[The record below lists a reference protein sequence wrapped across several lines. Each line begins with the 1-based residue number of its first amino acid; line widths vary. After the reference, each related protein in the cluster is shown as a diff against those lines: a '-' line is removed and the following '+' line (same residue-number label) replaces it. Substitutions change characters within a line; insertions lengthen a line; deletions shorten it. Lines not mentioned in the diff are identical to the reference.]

1 MTIYTSYF
9 YQIRFFPKNLVPL
22 STAAF
27 DPKWFHDF
35 KGKNYQ
41 FKDKRGVINGIRAEI
56 FMPGSDLGGYCA
68 PSCGQVPPNCDFLL
82 RYRAQL
88 NKLDFADV
96 WERFTGLASMVQSR
110 EGIEDVNFALIVH
123 EAPSK
128 ACSERIVLQ
137 EWFADH
143 GYPISEWS
151 LSSI

>member
-9 YQIRFFPKNLVPL
+9 YQVRFFPPNLVPL

-56 FMPGSDLGGYCA
+56 FMPGSDLGGYCS
-68 PSCGQVPPNCDFLL
+68 PSCGQVSPNCDFLL

-96 WERFTGLASMVQSR
+96 WERFTDLASMVRSR
-110 EGIEDVNFALIVH
+110 EGIEDVNFALMVH
-123 EAPSK
+123 EAPTNK
-128 ACSERIVLQ
+128 CSERVPIQ
-137 EWFADH
+137 EWFAAHD
-143 GYPISEWS
+143 YPIQEWS
-151 LSSI
+151 RDLT

>member
-1 MTIYTSYF
+1 
-9 YQIRFFPKNLVPL
+9 
-22 STAAF
+22 
-27 DPKWFHDF
+27 
-35 KGKNYQ
+35 
-41 FKDKRGVINGIRAEI
+41 
-56 FMPGSDLGGYCA
+56 MPGSDLGGYCS

-137 EWFADH
+137 EWFTAN
-143 GYPISEWS
+143 GYPIQEWS
-151 LSSI
+151 KPLNLKNIKNYDIIYM